1 MHVSMTQLLSMLFY
15 FTISLGT
22 SLGLNNV
29 RNIEGTQASP
39 ALNK

>member
-1 MHVSMTQLLSMLFY
+1 MHVSLTQVLPMLFY
-15 FTISLGT
+15 FTVSLGT

-29 RNIEGTQASP
+29 RNMRRTKASP